1 MDYKTRIEKLTKL
14 LNQYAYEYYV
24 LDNPS
29 ISDYEYDQLYKELVE
44 LEQAYPE
51 FALIDSPTKRVG
63 DKVLDKFE
71 KITHKVKMM
80 SINDVFDI
88 DELRKFDSDIKKIIN
103 NPTYSC
109 ELKIDG
115 VSLSC
120 RYEDG
125 VLKVAATRGNGTIGE
140 VITDNVKTI
149 NSIPLKLK
157 DPVSIEVRGEIFMP
171 QKSFDKLNEER
182 KEQGLD
188 LFQNCRNAA
197 AGTIKS
203 LDTKVVAKRKLDNY
217 MYSLVESKD
226 VETQGDVLAFLKEQG
241 FKVNPNGKFC
251 KDIDEVYE
259 FIEYW
264 KNHKAELPYPIDGV
278 VVKVN
283 ELKYYDEI
291 GYTVK
296 SPKWCIAYKYPAEEA
311 STILREITFQVGR
324 TGVITPVAN
333 FDTVF
338 ISGTDVSRATLHNE
352 DFILLRDIR
361 VGDTVKVRKSGE
373 IIPEVFGVD
382 FSKRVE
388 SSLPFK
394 MIDKCPVCGS
404 DLSRKDGEA
413 DYYCENENCKARK
426 LNSIIHFASKP
437 AMNIETLGDRLIEN
451 FYNVG
456 LLNDIADIYSLGI
469 HRQELVNME
478 KLGEKSVDN
487 ILSSIDASK
496 SMNLDKVLFG
506 LGIKNV
512 GAKVATLLCEKF
524 PSIDELMNAS
534 IEEMLLIP
542 DIGETIAQ
550 SVKTYFSKEENLQ
563 RIELLR
569 QAGVNL
575 EYQKREI
582 IDGPFIHKMV
592 VLTGNLNHFT
602 REEASAIIIK
612 LGGKTSSSV
621 SKKTDY
627 VLAGEKAGSKLQKA
641 IELGVKIISENEFL
655 ELIKDYN
662 I

>member
-226 VETQGDVLAFLKEQG
+226 VETQGDVLTFLKEQG
-241 FKVNPNGKFC
+241 FKVNPNSKVC

-641 IELGVKIISENEFL
+641 IELGIKIISENEFL
-655 ELIKDYN
+655 ELIKDYT